1 MPFVKTH
8 EVIWEFFN
16 VFLKNTTEKNI
27 PKDSRLHPM
36 LTIPIFG
43 SPIDFMV
50 RYYKRSGDGGMEDVY
65 NYYPCIVMQDFSP
78 EIDSTKLWGK
88 DFIEGYYD
96 KVAKKREVVTLP
108 IPMKFKFQVSSFTL
122 SHKELLA
129 VNDWFNVNF
138 NFNRPDYFLFN
149 SFMTYDGLAGDVVPY
164 KVSVSDGDVDENR
177 FSTNYSFELS
187 TYLHAK
193 FKDYSIEGGS
203 VVGGSFEDTLENIII
218 NLSVQ
223 DLKGVEKELIKSFS
237 FS

>member
-1 MPFVKTH
+1 
-8 EVIWEFFN
+8 
-16 VFLKNTTEKNI
+16 
-27 PKDSRLHPM
+27 
-36 LTIPIFG
+36 
-43 SPIDFMV
+43 
-50 RYYKRSGDGGMEDVY
+50 
-65 NYYPCIVMQDFSP
+65 
-78 EIDSTKLWGK
+78 
-88 DFIEGYYD
+88 
-96 KVAKKREVVTLP
+96 
-108 IPMKFKFQVSSFTL
+108 
-122 SHKELLA
+122 
-129 VNDWFNVNF
+129 
-138 NFNRPDYFLFN
+138 
-149 SFMTYDGLAGDVVPY
+149 MTYDGLAGDVVPY